1 MQDVWTNIHCVLS
14 YSLLVDVCICFF
26 TASARCSPNLMQ
38 QKAREPAV
46 SLGADTVSR
55 AYRGSE
61 VMRIAFIIL
70 VFRKGYEQV
79 RSFAY
84 WRCSTGES

>member
-26 TASARCSPNLMQ
+26 TASARCSLDLMQ
-38 QKAREPAV
+38 QKAREPTV

-55 AYRGSE
+55 AYRGHADCVYYSCFPQGIRASE
-61 VMRIAFIIL
+61 VTRLLEM
-70 VFRKGYEQV
+70 
-79 RSFAY
+79 
-84 WRCSTGES
+84 